1 MHASS
6 AYHGDYATIL
16 EGYEVTPEY
25 VERHRVYAAVDA
37 DDVLG
42 FYALILDPPELDIA
56 FVADEAQGR
65 GIGRLLVDH
74 MRAQARAAGLTKV
87 RVVSHPPA
95 ERFYLAVGARRVGTI
110 PAKPPKVGWER
121 PELLF
126 TIT

>member
-1 MHASS
+1 MHASG
-6 AYHGDYATIL
+6 AYQGDYASIL
-16 EGYEVTPEY
+16 EGYRVTPEY
-25 VERHRVYAAVDA
+25 VERHPVYAAVS
-37 DDVLG
+37 DDVLLG

-65 GIGRLLVDH
+65 GIGRSLIDH
-74 MRAQARAAGLTKV
+74 MRAQARAAGLVTV

-95 ERFYLAVGARRVGTI
+95 ERFYLAMGAQRVGTV
-110 PAKPPKVGWER
+110 PAKPPKVHWER